1 MAVPATTVLKA
12 GLIKAA
18 IDKLS
23 GGSCMLI
30 QRENSIKIVLTEQ
43 QKAWFQR
50 FLDAQ
55 LDMKRKPDIEI
66 DALGVVAPVIL
77 KRVWPFLVAGGGAV
91 AALVFGRN
99 KDNVG

>member
-18 IDKLS
+18 IDKLA
-23 GGSCMLI
+23 GGSCILI
-30 QRENSIKIVLTEQ
+30 QRENSIKIVLTDP
-43 QKAWFQR
+43 QKLWFQR

-66 DALGVVAPVIL
+66 DALGIVAPVIL
-77 KRVWPFLVAGGGAV
+77 KRIWPFLAAGGGAV
-91 AALVFGRN
+91 AALIFGRG
-99 KDNVG
+99 KQ